1 VQRWPRVLAAL
12 CCAAATGAQAENVT
26 LALVTPAEGRLVS
39 IENRQALWKS
49 PFGGWVAT
57 AWPFS
62 LRVDDQP
69 ILDYRSG
76 EQKLADASMAGQV
89 DADAVKA
96 DALLGD
102 LADKPERVT
111 PEDLHV
117 FRLDRK
123 ASVTLDLGVGR
134 HVLQPLGIAF
144 TIGADGSPVSQDP
157 RVHVDARARRVEVIC
172 HPVTLR
178 SVVEGRSV
186 PRPLSVTAGGSSLT
200 GGLEPLLAE
209 HARKGREPAE
219 SAQAGLLRLTVYLP
233 ASTPERPY
241 AVNGIGFGVGADGTV
256 QLAAGTQARCV
267 NGREIQLVAQVAKPV
282 PASPVDAAPPPRE
295 RSEES
300 GGGAASTLRSAT
312 PARKASIS
320 LFTYHNRGLFRR
332 GDPVEVFWC
341 VKNAVEQP
349 AVECAVTL
357 SGRDLKV
364 APGSIALPK
373 RAAGGVASGIMKLD
387 TAALAPGEY
396 EVSADLPGATCY
408 PLRFRVS
415 QREPLSDYTVY
426 AYVYGAAGPYASSPV
441 NAYYGAIPGGPGL
454 DPVLKEVDA
463 SLDPAL
469 AASAKAPGGPAPEKF
484 IRPSPEEARLMA
496 LAALGMRTVLQYPT
510 MLYHEDWNPK
520 HTLPEDLAQMRRRLA
535 LFVQPLAGLA
545 GLGGLT
551 MGWYATLQGN
561 WWEDV
566 PCQDGN
572 VARRN
577 AAVQEWV
584 KAQVAEAAKQAE
596 TRGIAGADL
605 DAVNHLAELR
615 AGSSVLPNAWAEYLA
630 DVRQMAPGLTSHN
643 AIPSWWLGGGS
654 SYAPYAY
661 RTLTHRDAVDYS
673 DYGLTAWGNF
683 RTPAWMNMG
692 NRNGQKLQCN
702 FMANQMHNRIVTS
715 FGATGR
721 GLDGISMPCDGDYPQ
736 GQDEALRRLFE
747 RFGSYFSALEPLPDV
762 ALFYTD
768 TNPQNVAM
776 HDLARMR
783 RPAMLLGP
791 EDVLAG
797 ELAKYRVLFLVSARK
812 PVSTAILDAFR
823 KFETAG
829 GIIVKDRTCHAS
841 LPGRD
846 LGFGYEGA
854 QVHPVWGLA
863 YANGEDEFAHL
874 WRSFKE
880 TREKFLV
887 ETFAKIPGLPV
898 TTADPDAVISPLA
911 GKDSICCFVM
921 NQTLAPTNLVG
932 RWRQYF
938 ILPKTNELRV
948 EEGWHVRNLLTGR
961 PAAMEKTTTGQRT
974 VVDFT
979 RMEGAIFLL
988 TKREPTRMAIRAER
1002 TAPCALRLTGWLADA
1017 AEKPLADPMPF
1028 EVTLRGP
1035 DGAVL
1040 FHKFAAL
1047 SPDLA
1052 LEVPVPALTGAGSLQ
1067 LAVRDLVLG
1076 STATQALAPAPPA
1089 AVTADTTPDFIG
1101 GSETVAAF
1109 LVARKGPVTILLD
1122 EGQNAFRPAAD
1133 QLAMLLKKSG
1143 REASVVQWDPSDVR
1157 PLPLRWNPTAD
1168 DKALIAALAG
1178 GRGFAG
1184 RIGLGAVS
1192 ETNPKTGQTVKIR
1205 FEDPDCGYDEYGPRL
1220 RHDAD
1225 IVLFGSPETHL
1236 ALAQLAPYLRRTPSE
1251 TYPAAGGFFV
1261 HYLWSPFQGGY
1272 DGLYVGCRDA
1282 AGAAAAVATLAEL
1295 ASQSDR
1301 RGTGFQPVASSVA
1314 HAERDDG
1321 LEARPTKAA
1330 KSEGAPLVTPGAAPA
1345 PLEDM
1350 LTGKFGRPVLDIA
1363 FAPGGRRVFAIV
1375 AGIGKQ
1381 LFALTPDGQVQE
1393 TSELHHR
1400 RGGLYQSVQAP
1411 LKALD
1416 ERTAAV
1422 GVGGTTYRYSLD
1434 KGFISRWSPPTSGF
1448 FGKQT
1453 VRAAAS
1459 PVLNDQVRSR
1469 TYLGG
1474 KRRIHALDGQ
1484 GRWLWTCDDEA
1495 EGMSDQR
1502 LFYPR
1507 NLYPRAVSGNGR
1519 VLLVAGFGSR
1529 EMLSAA
1535 HPANQ
1540 AVFGLDTAT
1549 GKVLWKKG
1557 LFLNEGSVV
1566 PLDDGF
1572 MVVDD
1577 AGTARV
1583 LKAAD
1588 GAETGRM
1595 RPIKGTAW
1603 IRPVPGRA
1611 EMLIVENDA
1620 FDRNGPTARVFFRPL
1635 DGAPDRELPVAGRLT
1650 DAQVLP
1656 DGQSV
1661 VLATVR
1667 GETLRLATADGRT
1680 LWRAETPSGGIVR
1693 LTPDGNTVWV
1703 GARDGVLHRLDAA
1716 TGKLL
1721 GTVDLNPYN
1730 VTTPEHFVQQ
1740 MDAVGEVPV
1749 ANDVRTPPLEPI
1761 DPSLR
1766 TTLDPKK
1773 VPLGKNLIGANV
1785 EQGVPAPFLDQ
1796 LTQVSTSWDT
1806 GGDAR
1811 ATAVQ
1816 LPPETVFKLRVEAG
1830 TTYLVELLA
1839 GAADAAKLTPRTR
1852 LEIVVTGARKTANL
1866 PYVGRLP
1873 LTDRL
1878 ACRRAAFRADESGEV
1893 MLTLRAVEPGASDE
1907 GHKAQATY
1915 AQAAPSPAGL
1925 LVGEGFVGAI
1935 GFKGL
1940 NLLLEGG
1947 PKARR
1952 QPVGDLEC
1960 TVFPWTGGSTLVRT
1974 QPYPCVQSALR
1985 MVNGRIGD
1993 EDSAWGPSAS
2003 GSAVDRATGVVRF
2016 RKPQTLTAIAIYED
2030 NTGPVLSGDGVLE
2043 KTASRFGVYVRKA
2056 GAKDL
2061 TYVGH
2066 VTDNTQLVNV
2076 FACPSVPVS
2085 EIHYVWAGRTDSGK
2099 TDGPVRMAEIEAYA
2113 DEIAA
2118 MDDVRKGQGDEVAPL
2133 DLGL

>member
-1 VQRWPRVLAAL
+1 MRHTRFGMLATVAMASLLWLPASAL
-12 CCAAATGAQAENVT
+12 ARDVT
-26 LALVTPAEGRLVS
+26 VALVAIDGNRAAS
-39 IENRQALWKS
+39 IEDKQALWKS
-49 PFGGWVAT
+49 PFGGWVVT
-57 AWPFS
+57 AWPFA
-62 LRVDDQP
+62 LRVDDTP
-69 ILDYRSG
+69 ILEYESAEKRLLMQSVTERLAPADEHLEKMLTEAG
-76 EQKLADASMAGQV
+76 EGR
-89 DADAVKA
+89 DAV
-96 DALLGD
+96 
-102 LADKPERVT
+102 R
-111 PEDLHV
+111 PEDLRT
-117 FRLDRK
+117 FRLDRR
-123 ASVTLDLGVGR
+123 ASITLSLGEGR
-134 HVLQPLGIAF
+134 HVIQPFGIAF
-144 TIGADGSPVSQDP
+144 TVGAEGAPATQDP
-157 RVHVDARARRVEVIC
+157 RLRIDAKAGRVEVVC
-172 HPVTLR
+172 WPVTFKTLLGSR
-178 SVVEGRSV
+178 SE
-186 PRPLSVTAGGSSLT
+186 PLPIQVSCGDKALL
-200 GGLEPLLAE
+200 GGLEPMLAE
-209 HARKGREPAE
+209 FEKKTGFAGGPPAGNAIRRVTLFLPPSEPPR
-219 SAQAGLLRLTVYLP
+219 SYQ
-233 ASTPERPY
+233 
-241 AVNGIGFGVGADGTV
+241 VNGVKFDVGADGRV
-256 QLAAGTQARCV
+256 ALAAGAQARCV
-267 NGREIQLVAQVAKPV
+267 NGREIH
-282 PASPVDAAPPPRE
+282 VDAAPPPRE
-295 RSEES
+295 NPRES
-300 GGGAASTLRSAT
+300 GAGAASASR
-312 PARKASIS
+312 PAAIS

-332 GDPVEVFWC
+332 GDSVEVFWC
-341 VKNAVEQP
+341 VKNAVAQP
-349 AVECAVTL
+349 AADCAVAL
-357 SGRDLKV
+357 SGRDVRV
-364 APGSIALPK
+364 ALGKIALPK
-373 RAAGGVASGIMKLD
+373 RDAGGVASGFMKLD
-387 TAALAPGEY
+387 TVALAPGEY
-396 EVSADLPGATCY
+396 EVSAEVPGATCY
-408 PLRFRVS
+408 PLRFRVC
-415 QREPLSDYTVY
+415 QREPLSDYEVY
-426 AYVYGAAGPYASSPV
+426 SYVYGQASPCAGSPV
-441 NAYYGAIPGGPGL
+441 NAYYGAIPDGPGL
-454 DPVLKEVDA
+454 APILNEVDA
-463 SLDPAL
+463 SLDSAL
-469 AASAKAPGGPAPEKF
+469 AANANDPAGPAPEKF
-484 IRPSPEEARLMA
+484 VRPAPEEARLMA
-496 LAALGMRTVLQYPT
+496 LAALGMHAVPPYPT

-535 LFVQPLAGLA
+535 LFVQPLADVA

-551 MGWYATLQGN
+551 MGWYATRQGN
-561 WWEDV
+561 SWEDV

-577 AAVQEWV
+577 AAAQEWV
-584 KAQVAEAAKQAE
+584 EAQVAEAAKQADA
-596 TRGIAGADL
+596 RGIAGADL
-605 DAVNHLAELR
+605 EAVKRLAELR
-615 AGSSVLPNAWAEYLA
+615 ASSSVLPNAWAEYLA

-654 SYAPYAY
+654 SHAPYAY
-661 RTLTHRDAVDYS
+661 RALTYRDAVDYS

-683 RTPAWMNMG
+683 RTPAWMNLG
-692 NRNGQKLQCN
+692 NRGGQKLLCN
-702 FMANQMHNRIVTS
+702 FMANQMHNRIVTA

-721 GLDGISMPCDGDYPQ
+721 GLDGFSMPSDGGYPQ
-736 GQDEALRRLFE
+736 GEDEALRRLFE

-762 ALFYTD
+762 ALYDTD

-797 ELAKYRVLFLVSARK
+797 ELAKYRVLFLVHA
-812 PVSTAILDAFR
+812 PETLYPGVLDAFR
-823 KFETAG
+823 KFEAGG

-846 LGFGYEGA
+846 LGFGYEGE

-874 WRSFKE
+874 WKNFKE

-887 ETFAKIPGLPV
+887 ETFAKIPGIPV

-911 GKDSICCFVM
+911 GKESICCFVM
-921 NQTLAPTNLVG
+921 NQTLVPTNLVG

-948 EEGWHVRNLLTGR
+948 EEGWHVRNLITGR
-961 PAAMEKTTTGQRT
+961 PAAMEKTATGQKT

-979 RMEGAIFLL
+979 RAEGAIFLL
-988 TKREPTRMAIRAER
+988 TKREPTRMAIRTER
-1002 TAPCALRLTGWLADA
+1002 TVPGTVRLTGWLADA

-1035 DGAVL
+1035 AGAVV

-1047 SPDLA
+1047 GPDCDLD
-1052 LEVPVPALTGAGSLQ
+1052 VPVPALSGAVKLQ
-1067 LAVRDLVLG
+1067 LTVRDLVLG
-1076 STATQALAPAPPA
+1076 STATQALDPAPTA
-1089 AVTADTTPDFIG
+1089 AIAVHNTDDLIG
-1101 GSETVAAF
+1101 GAEPIAAF
-1109 LVARKGPVTILLD
+1109 LAARKGPVTVLLD
-1122 EGQNAFRPAAD
+1122 EGQDAFRAAAD
-1133 QLAMLLKKSG
+1133 QLAALLKRNG
-1143 REASVVQWDPSDVR
+1143 REARVVQWDPAEVR
-1157 PLPLRWNPTAD
+1157 PLPLRWNPTAE
-1168 DKALIAALAG
+1168 DKAIIAGLEG
-1178 GRGFAG
+1178 GKGFAG
-1184 RIGLGAVS
+1184 RIALGAVS
-1192 ETNPKTGQTVKIR
+1192 ETNPKTGQTVKML
-1205 FEDPDCGYDEYGPRL
+1205 FDDPNCGYDEYGPRL

-1225 IVLFGSPETHL
+1225 IVLFGAPETSL
-1236 ALAQLAPYLRRTPSE
+1236 ALAQLAPYLRRAPSD
-1251 TYPAAGGFFV
+1251 TYPAAGGFFA

-1272 DGLYVGCRDA
+1272 DGLYLGCRDA
-1282 AGAAAAVATLAEL
+1282 AGAAAAVSALAEL
-1295 ASQSDR
+1295 VVASGG
-1301 RGTGFQPVASSVA
+1301 RGTGVSPVASS
-1314 HAERDDG
+1314 
-1321 LEARPTKAA
+1321 AA
-1330 KSEGAPLVTPGAAPA
+1330 KPAGKPVLTPGGAPA
-1345 PLEDM
+1345 PPEDM
-1350 LTGKFGRPVLDIA
+1350 LTGKFGRPVLNIA
-1363 FAPGGRRVFAIV
+1363 FAPGGQRVFATV
-1375 AGIGKQ
+1375 AGVGAQ
-1381 LFALTPDGQVQE
+1381 LFALAPDGQVLE
-1393 TSELHHR
+1393 KRELYHR
-1400 RGGLYQSVQAP
+1400 RGQSYQAVETS

-1416 ERTAAV
+1416 ERTVEV
-1422 GVGGTTYRYSLD
+1422 GVGGAQYRYSLEQ
-1434 KGFISRWSPPTSGF
+1434 GFIFRWSPPTSGF

-1459 PVLNDQVRSR
+1459 PVLTDQVRSR

-1529 EMLSAA
+1529 EMLFAA
-1535 HPANQ
+1535 HPANE

-1549 GKVLWKKG
+1549 GKVLWQKG
-1557 LFLNEGSVV
+1557 LYLNEGSVV

-1588 GAETGRM
+1588 GAEAARM

-1620 FDRNGPTARVFFRPL
+1620 FDRNGPTARVFFRPM
-1635 DGAPDRELPVAGRLT
+1635 DGAPDRELPVTGRLT
-1650 DAQVLP
+1650 DAQVMP

-1661 VLATVR
+1661 ALATVR

-1680 LWRAETPSGGIVR
+1680 RWRAETPSGGIVR
-1693 LTPDGNTVWV
+1693 PAPDGNTVWV
-1703 GARDGVLHRLDAA
+1703 GARDGVIHRLDAA
-1716 TGKLL
+1716 TGKPL

-1730 VTTPEHFVQQ
+1730 VTTPERFVQQ

-1749 ANDVRTPPLEPI
+1749 ASDVWTPPI

-1773 VPLGKNLIGANV
+1773 VPLGKNLIAEAQLKGMLRPV
-1785 EQGVPAPFLDQ
+1785 RPAASVAGQPA
-1796 LTQVSTSWDT
+1796 ST
-1806 GGDAR
+1806 GI
-1811 ATAVQ
+1811 
-1816 LPPETVFKLRVEAG
+1816 LPPETVFTLRVEAG
-1830 TTYLVELLA
+1830 NTYLVELLA

-1852 LEIVVTGARKTANL
+1852 LEIVVTGARKTASL

-1878 ACRRAAFRADESGEV
+1878 ARRRAAFRADESGEV
-1893 MLTLRAVEPGASDE
+1893 MLTLRAVEPGASGE
-1907 GHKAQATY
+1907 GHKAQAAY

-1925 LVGEGFVGAI
+1925 LVGEVFVGAI

-1952 QPVGDLEC
+1952 QPAGDLEC

-1985 MVNGRIGD
+1985 MVDGRIGD
-1993 EDSAWGPSAS
+1993 EDRAWGPSAS
-2003 GSAVDRATGVVRF
+2003 GSDVDRATGVVRF
-2016 RKPQTLTAIAIYED
+2016 KKPQTLTAIAIYED

-2076 FACPSVPVS
+2076 FACPSVPVD
-2085 EIHYVWAGRTDSGK
+2085 EIHYVWAGRTDSDQ
-2099 TDGPVRMAEIEAYA
+2099 TDGPVRMAEVEAYS
-2113 DEIAA
+2113 DETASVL
-2118 MDDVRKGQGDEVAPL
+2118 DGLEGGQEEESGR
-2133 DLGL
+2133 LGTGL